1 MYVFVHTQVTASWR
15 RNDMSTQQER
25 HSPFH
30 VPNMAFDVVVIAA
43 SLGGVAALIQVL
55 SALPADF
62 PAAIIVVQ
70 HLSPTYPSQL
80 ADLFSR
86 HTSLCVKWAEEGDRL
101 QPGVVFVAP
110 PNQHLLLGEGDV
122 LTLCQSPR
130 VQWVR
135 PSADVL
141 FDSVATSYRERA
153 IAVVLTGGGRDG
165 ARGVQMMKQMG
176 GRVLVQDMA
185 TSRASGMPSAA
196 ISTGCIDFVLPL
208 RTIAPALIAL
218 VMVTPPNK

>member
-1 MYVFVHTQVTASWR
+1 
-15 RNDMSTQQER
+15 
-25 HSPFH
+25 
-30 VPNMAFDVVVIAA
+30 MAFDVVVIAA
-43 SLGGVAALIQVL
+43 SLGGISALSQVL

-70 HLSPTYPSQL
+70 HLSPTSPSQL
-80 ADLFSR
+80 ADLLSR
-86 HTSLCVKWAEEGDRL
+86 RTSLWVKWAEEGDRL

-110 PNQHLLLGEGDV
+110 PNQHLLLREGDV
-122 LTLCQSPR
+122 LTLRQSPR

-141 FDSVATSYRERA
+141 FASVAASYGERA
-153 IAVVLTGGGRDG
+153 IAVVLTGAGRDG

-185 TSRASGMPSAA
+185 TSRSFGMPSAA
-196 ISTGCIDFVLPL
+196 IRTGCIDFILPL
-208 RTIAPALIAL
+208 RTIAPALITL
-218 VMVTPPNK
+218 VMVRGAAMLFHVPMIRSSEAAASA